1 MFPLMFVAIVG
12 GLGTAAAVAPTSLAL
27 AVVSAPFGGS
37 FAALLTALYLARR
50 TGAKRGQPP
59 SHGEAPDQTD
69 SLVAALRGLEAHERA
84 NRPSAAKSGKKPGK
98 KRNVA

>member
-50 TGAKRGQPP
+50 NGAERRQAPD
-59 SHGEAPDQTD
+59 HGAVPDQTD
-69 SLVAALRGLEAHERA
+69 SLVAALRGLEAHDRA
-84 NRPSAAKSGKKPGK
+84 NRSPETKPGK